1 MTALLS
7 EARRLLVTSGVGA
20 SGAST
25 STTSI
30 FTDSLPEWPGVSIVL
45 ASAPG
50 MEGDR
55 HYGNGVPDIERPR
68 IEMLVRSTAMPGGK
82 VPTAA
87 NAKAAANSAYRVLVA
102 VANTSLAASSSA
114 TATRW
119 LNVEA
124 ESGPPYLFDRDPS
137 GRIYYRCL
145 FLVDRE
151 ST

>member
-1 MTALLS
+1 MGVLD
-7 EARRLLVTSGVGA
+7 EAARLLVTSGVGA
-20 SGAST
+20 AGAST

-30 FTDSLPEWPGVSIVL
+30 FKDSLPEWPGVSIVL

-119 LNVEA
+119 LNVDA
-124 ESGPPYLFDRDPS
+124 PNGPPYLFDRDPS
-137 GRIYYRCL
+137 GRVYFRCI
-145 FLVDRE
+145 FDVDRE